1 MIKIPIRPVSTQVTS
16 SWYLELHA
24 ADLLVVGV
32 HVLVDDEL
40 VVAERHLGPGAPL
53 LGLLHELPQLRPLV
67 PHLLGEVLGNV
78 DVAAREELG
87 FPANRFQ

>member
-1 MIKIPIRPVSTQVTS
+1 MSTQVTS

-53 LGLLHELPQLRPLV
+53 LRLLHELPQLGPLV
-67 PHLLGEVLGNV
+67 PHLLGEVLRNV

-87 FPANRFQ
+87 FPENRFQ